1 MRQVAAIRNA
11 EELRRMAAMATEVL
25 KTLDR
30 RLTTVEQILPTLATK
45 EDLKA
50 FATKEDLK
58 AFATKDDLKAFATKE
73 DLKAFATK
81 EELEAFGREIRQEMR
96 ELFVEAKRHATVLFE
111 RTQEQLESIA
121 THVADISQ
129 RLPPRR

>member
-1 MRQVAAIRNA
+1 MT
-11 EELRRMAAMATEVL
+11 ATEMEEVL
-25 KTLDR
+25 KNLDL
-30 RLTTVEQILPTLATK
+30 RLTNVEQILPTLATK

-58 AFATKDDLKAFATKE
+58 AFATKE
-73 DLKAFATK
+73 DLDSF
-81 EELEAFGREIRQEMR
+81 RQEMR
-96 ELFVEAKRHATVLFE
+96 DLHSEAKRHASMLFE
-111 RTQEQLESIA
+111 QTQEKFEIIA